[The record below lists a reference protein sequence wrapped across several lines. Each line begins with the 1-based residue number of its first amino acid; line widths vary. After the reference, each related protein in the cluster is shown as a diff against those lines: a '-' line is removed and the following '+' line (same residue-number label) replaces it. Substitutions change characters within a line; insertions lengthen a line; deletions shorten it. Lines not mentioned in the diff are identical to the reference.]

1 MKKINLNTCWS
12 LKILGDNVYHIPE
25 NEIPAKVPG
34 SVYSTLLD
42 NGLMPDPFYR
52 ANELDALKLISNR
65 LKACCDDGRYF
76 IARYGGDEF
85 AAICS
90 MKNKDEAER
99 FSQSIKSEL
108 QKKSSGYSYGLL
120 VSIGY
125 AVLIDSM
132 HKESDF
138 IRYADAA
145 LYREKIEIR

>member
-1 MKKINLNTCWS
+1 
-12 LKILGDNVYHIPE
+12 
-25 NEIPAKVPG
+25 
-34 SVYSTLLD
+34 
-42 NGLMPDPFYR
+42 
-52 ANELDALKLISNR
+52 
-65 LKACCDDGRYF
+65 
-76 IARYGGDEF
+76 
-85 AAICS
+85 

-108 QKKSSGYSYGLL
+108 QKKSSGYSYDLL